1 MKKRILSILVD
12 NTSGV
17 LSRVAGLFSRRGYNI
32 DSLTV
37 GETQNPAYSRMTV
50 VVRGDDQ
57 VLDQIEKQVAKLED
71 VRAVKVLKHG
81 ERVCRELILVTV
93 AVEADQR
100 PAVVAIADIF
110 RAKIVDVGVD
120 TLMIE
125 LTGNQ
130 NKLDAFVKLLNG
142 YEIKEMVRTGITGLS
157 RGARDMFDGFDVD
170 FDSYYM
176 SETPLLVGICTE
188 TECIREVMQDSALHK
203 LHFIFRR
210 KI

>member
-37 GETQNPAYSRMTV
+37 GETQNPAFSRMTV

-71 VRAVKVLKHG
+71 VRAVKVLQHG
-81 ERVCRELILVTV
+81 QRVCRELILVTV
-93 AVEADQR
+93 SVSAEHRQE
-100 PAVVAIADIF
+100 VVAIADIF
-110 RAKIVDVGVD
+110 RAKIVDVGTS

-130 NKLDAFVKLLNG
+130 NKLDAFVKLLDG
-142 YEIKEMVRTGITGLS
+142 YEIMEMVRTGITGLS
-157 RGARDMFDGFDVD
+157 RGARDMFDELDEGLDN
-170 FDSYYM
+170 
-176 SETPLLVGICTE
+176 
-188 TECIREVMQDSALHK
+188 
-203 LHFIFRR
+203 
-210 KI
+210 